1 MMIYDVQIF
10 NLLTTFLPQICKKN
24 LSSAIS
30 EWSASKTGPDAPTF
44 LQNFFGPHVFMQSLT
59 ALAQPKLSS

>member
-1 MMIYDVQIF
+1 MIDHVWFYDVQIF

-30 EWSASKTGPDAPTF
+30 EWSASKTGPDAPTCLRKKISIF
-44 LQNFFGPHVFMQSLT
+44 GDNFSCNDRLH
-59 ALAQPKLSS
+59 